1 MEKIRFFLLILLIS
15 AFGFGGSA
23 LYVIQKDQAL
33 SEVVEKQQNVNVCA
47 ENTERA
53 KTANEESRQ
62 MERTEKLVEKIV
74 TRVSEP
80 WAAIQSKVNN
90 TVVQIF
96 SQVGQFHWLEP
107 YRAPMQSECSGTGF
121 FIDANGYIITNA
133 HVVDQAK
140 AIYIQIPVLG
150 KERLRVEII
159 GISYERDL
167 ALLKLDEEGLDQ
179 IKLMLG
185 NIPVL
190 QLGDSDKVHRADEV
204 LAIGYPLG
212 QQGLKSTKGVVSGRE
227 NLGSRHVIQI
237 DAAINPGNSG
247 GPAINIHGEV
257 IGINTYGINQGGA
270 QNVGY
275 IVPVNELKVIID
287 ALYSTPGRLVRKPYL
302 GSFYNAGSLALT
314 KYLGNPLPGGPY
326 ITEVVPNSLMDGAG
340 IKAGD
345 MIYAIDDYPVDI
357 YGDLLTPGCDDKM
370 ALSDYVAYIKMGE
383 KVVMTLYRQGKKKKV
398 SFTFAESTLPAIRV
412 KFPDYEKIEY
422 TLVGGLV
429 VQQLCRNLIP
439 ILLNSAPE
447 LITYEEPKNQ
457 SEPVLIITHV
467 MPDSAAQH
475 SRVLAPGMRIKEL
488 NGIEIRT
495 IEQFNSVLKKSLMSG
510 YVSIKTCNGI
520 FAVLPLHQILKDEPR
535 LAFMNHYTP
544 SPVIREL
551 MEIKQK
557 YEQEKKEAG
566 PHLAGK
572 IVKAQS

>member
-1 MEKIRFFLLILLIS
+1 MNKSRFLFLILLVS

-23 LYVIQKDQAL
+23 FYVLQKDQDDMKEV
-33 SEVVEKQQNVNVCA
+33 SELEVFEKRDVVKPIQSDQTQQV
-47 ENTERA
+47 ENA
-53 KTANEESRQ
+53 D
-62 MERTEKLVEKIV
+62 KLVEKIV
-74 TRVSEP
+74 NRVNEP
-80 WAAIQSKVNN
+80 WSAIQSKVNN

-107 YRAPMQSECSGTGF
+107 YRAPVQSECSGTGF
-121 FIDANGYIITNA
+121 FVNNDGYIITNA

-140 AIYIQIPVLG
+140 AIHIQVPVLG
-150 KERLRVEII
+150 KERIRAEIV

-167 ALLKLDEEGLDQ
+167 ALLKLYQEGFDQ
-179 IKLMLG
+179 LKQALG
-185 NIPVL
+185 GIPIL
-190 QLGDSDKVHRADEV
+190 QLGDSDQVHRADEV

-247 GPAINIHGEV
+247 GPAINIRGEV
-257 IGINTYGINQGGA
+257 VGINTYGINQGGA

-287 ALYSTPGRLVRKPYL
+287 ALYNTPGKLVRKPYL

-357 YGDLLTPGCDDKM
+357 YGDLLIPGNDDKM
-370 ALSDYVAYIKMGE
+370 ALADYVAYIKMGQ
-383 KVVMTLYRQGKKKKV
+383 KVSLTLYRKGKKKKV
-398 SFTFAESTLPAIRV
+398 AFTFAESTLPAIRV
-412 KFPDYEKIEY
+412 KFPDYEQIDY
-422 TLVGGLV
+422 TLLGGLV
-429 VQQLCRNLIP
+429 VQQLCRNLTP
-439 ILLNSAPE
+439 MLLNAAPE

-457 SEPVLIITHV
+457 GEPTLIITHI

-475 SRVLAPGMRIKEL
+475 SRVLVPGMRIKEL
-488 NGIEIRT
+488 NGIEVRT

-510 YVSIKTCNGI
+510 YVSIKTFNGI

-535 LAFMNHYTP
+535 LAYMNHYTP

-551 MEIKQK
+551 MEIKQR

-566 PHLAGK
+566 PHLTGK